1 MLKNKEITVVIVSYK
16 SKRKIINF
24 LKNIKVNFKV
34 IIIENSNDKSI
45 KDDLKIFSE
54 HIDIF
59 FTGNIGYGSSA
70 NYARKKVNTKYFF
83 LFNPDIIGI
92 DNKVIEFFLQK
103 ANEMKDNFSCLG
115 PRYQNISE
123 KTLRQS
129 NRNIDVGYIKA
140 ISGAAMFLIQKI
152 LI

>member
-1 MLKNKEITVVIVSYK
+1 MLKNNEITIVIVSYK

-59 FTGNIGYGSSA
+59 FTGNIGYGCSA

-92 DNKVIEFFLQK
+92 DNKVIEFFLKQ
-103 ANEMKDNFSCLG
+103 ANNTFLCPGFNPS
-115 PRYQNISE
+115 
-123 KTLRQS
+123 T
-129 NRNIDVGYIKA
+129 IDGIL
-140 ISGAAMFLIQKI
+140 LILS
-152 LI
+152 LIENNTNSLFIRLLIVTFCFVL